1 MDARVQYEQKPWLKY
16 YPEGIPAQIDIPEK
30 SLPQVFD
37 EAVEKWRDRTAVI
50 FYGRKITY
58 SELRDHVDR
67 FAAAL
72 FDLGVKKGDKVALY
86 LLNCPQFII
95 AYFAALKVGATLT
108 PISPV
113 YVSGEVKHQIE
124 DSEAKVIVCQDILY
138 DYVER
143 AGVKLRTVILTGIG
157 EYLPA
162 LKKFMAKTVVRSVY
176 RKMEVPSTK
185 IFEREGFYQ
194 FQSLIKKYPPDPPK
208 IQIDPREDLAVLPY
222 TGGTTGLPKGAM
234 LTHYN
239 LVANE
244 AQGQAFW
251 SRVLEEGKEVVIAY
265 LPFYHI
271 YGQVVVMLG
280 GLVRGYTLVLF
291 TTPDVDDILGAIES
305 HRATAFYSVPTLYDV
320 LKDHDKT
327 DRVNW
332 KRFKILVSG
341 ADVLL
346 EDTAK
351 GFERRTGVEINEGYG
366 LTETSPITHS
376 NPKGRTKIGS
386 FGVPVPSTM
395 AAIVHPEKEEFLP
408 LGEIGEI
415 VIQGPQV
422 MKGYW
427 KNPEET
433 SEKLV
438 DIEGEKWF
446 RTGDLGSMD
455 DEGYFHFYDR
465 KRDLIKYKGYSVF
478 AREIE
483 EVLTS
488 HPKIKEAGV
497 IGVRDPRVGE
507 NIKAA
512 IVLEAEAR
520 GKLSEEE
527 IISYCKER
535 LAHYKVPRIVEFR
548 GEIPKT
554 DVGKV
559 SRREL
564 REEMG

>member
-143 AGVKLRTVILTGIG
+143 AGVKLRNVILTGIG

-341 ADVLL
+341 ADALL

-438 DIEGEKWF
+438 EIEGEKWF

-507 NIKAA
+507 NIKAV

-527 IISYCKER
+527 IISYCKES

-559 SRREL
+559 SHREL

>member
-124 DSEAKVIVCQDILY
+124 DSEAKVIVCQDLLY
-138 DYVER
+138 DCVEK
-143 AGVKLRTVILTGIG
+143 AGVGLRTVILTGIG

-559 SRREL
+559 SHREL

>member
-1 MDARVQYEQKPWLKY
+1 MGIKSKYKERPWLKS
-16 YPEGIPAQIDIPEK
+16 YPEGVPSDIDVPEK
-30 SLPQVFD
+30 SLPEVFD
-37 EAVEKWRDRTAVI
+37 EAVDKWQDRTAII
-50 FYGRKITY
+50 FYGNKISY
-58 SELRDHVDR
+58 KELKDQVNR
-67 FAAAL
+67 FATAL
-72 FDLGVKKGDKVALY
+72 SDLGVKQGDKVALF

-95 AYFAALKVGATLT
+95 AYFGALKVGATLT

-113 YVSGEVKHQIE
+113 YVSSEVKHQIE
-124 DSEAKVIVCQDILY
+124 DSEAEVIVCQDMLY
-138 DYVER
+138 DRVER
-143 AGVKLRTVILTGIG
+143 TGLKLRNVILTGIG

-162 LKKFMAKTVVRSVY
+162 VKKFMGKSVLRSVY
-176 RKMEVPSTK
+176 KKMEVPSTK

-194 FQSLIKKYPPDPPK
+194 FQDLIKKYPPEPPK
-208 IQIDPREDLAVLPY
+208 IKIDPKEQIAVLPY

-244 AQGQAFW
+244 AQSQAFW
-251 SRVLEEGKEVVIAY
+251 SPIIQEGQEVAIAY

-271 YGQVVVMLG
+271 YGQVVVMLS
-280 GLVRGYTLVLF
+280 GLVWGYTLVLF
-291 TTPDVDDILGAIES
+291 TTPDVDDILSAIETYK
-305 HRATAFYSVPTLYDV
+305 ATAFYSVPTLYDV
-320 LKDHDKT
+320 LKDHEKT

-332 KRFKILVSG
+332 KRFKVLVSG
-341 ADVLL
+341 ADALL
-346 EDTAK
+346 EDIAT
-351 GFERRTGVEINEGYG
+351 GFERRTGVKINEGYG
-366 LTETSPITHS
+366 LTETSPVTHS
-376 NPKGRTKIGS
+376 NPIGGTKFGS
-386 FGVPVPSTM
+386 FGIPVPSTI
-395 AAIVHPEKEEFLP
+395 AAVVHPEREEFLP
-408 LGEIGEI
+408 PGEIGEI
-415 VIQGPQV
+415 AIHGPQV

-433 SEKLV
+433 AEKLV
-438 DIEGEKWF
+438 DIEGETWF

-483 EVLTS
+483 EVLKS

-497 IGVRDPRVGE
+497 IGIRDPRVGE
-507 NIKAA
+507 NIKAVV
-512 IVLEAEAR
+512 VLETEAR

-527 IISYCKER
+527 VTKYCGER
-535 LAHYKVPRIVEFR
+535 LAHYKIPKIVEFR

-554 DVGKV
+554 DIGKV

-564 REEMG
+564 REELE

>member
-1 MDARVQYEQKPWLKY
+1 MEARVQYEQKPWLKY
-16 YPEGIPAQIDIPEK
+16 YPEGIPAEIDIPEK

-37 EAVEKWRDRTAVI
+37 EAVEKWRDKTAVI

-113 YVSGEVKHQIE
+113 YVSREVKHQIE
-124 DSEAKVIVCQDILY
+124 DSEAKVIVCQDLLY
-138 DYVER
+138 DCVEK
-143 AGVKLRTVILTGIG
+143 AGVGLRTVILTGIG

-176 RKMEVPSTK
+176 KKMEVPSTK

-327 DRVNW
+327 GRVNW

-341 ADVLL
+341 ADALL

-376 NPKGRTKIGS
+376 NPKGRRKIGS

-455 DEGYFHFYDR
+455 EEGYFHFYDR

>member
-1 MDARVQYEQKPWLKY
+1 MEAKLQYEQKPWLEF

-37 EAVEKWRDRTAVI
+37 EAVQKWRDKTALI
-50 FYGRKITY
+50 FYGRKISY

-95 AYFAALKVGATLT
+95 AYFGALKVGATLT

-113 YVSGEVKHQIE
+113 YVSSEVKHQVE
-124 DSEAKVIVCQDILY
+124 DSEAKVIVCQDLLY
-138 DYVER
+138 DYVEK
-143 AGVKLRTVILTGIG
+143 AGVKLENVILTGIG
-157 EYLPA
+157 EYLPT
-162 LKKFMAKTVVRSVY
+162 LKRFMGKTVVRSVY
-176 RKMEVPSTK
+176 KKMEVPSTK

-194 FQSLIKKYPPDPPK
+194 FQHLIKKYPPDPPK
-208 IQIDPREDLAVLPY
+208 VQIDPREDLAVLPY
-222 TGGTTGLPKGAM
+222 TGGTTGLAKGAM

-239 LVANE
+239 LIANE
-244 AQGQAFW
+244 SQGHAFW
-251 SRVLEEGKEVVIAY
+251 SPVLEEGNEVVIAY

-271 YGQVVVMLG
+271 YGQVVVMLS

-291 TTPDVDDILGAIES
+291 TTPDIDDILSAIES
-305 HRATAFYSVPTLYDV
+305 YRATAFYSVPTLYDV

-341 ADVLL
+341 ADALL

-351 GFERRTGVEINEGYG
+351 GFERRTGVKINEGYG

-376 NPKGRTKIGS
+376 NPKGRTKTGS

-395 AAIVHPEKEEFLP
+395 AAIVHPEKDEFLP

-433 SEKLV
+433 REKLV

-535 LAHYKVPRIVEFR
+535 LAHYKVPKIVEFR

>member
-16 YPEGIPAQIDIPEK
+16 YPEGIPAEIDIPEK

-37 EAVEKWRDRTAVI
+37 EAVEKWRDKTAVI

-113 YVSGEVKHQIE
+113 YVSREVKHQIE
-124 DSEAKVIVCQDILY
+124 DSEAKVIVCQDLLY
-138 DYVER
+138 DCVEK
-143 AGVKLRTVILTGIG
+143 AGVGLRTVILTGIG

-176 RKMEVPSTK
+176 KKMEVPSTK

-341 ADVLL
+341 ADALL

-559 SRREL
+559 SHREL

>member
-1 MDARVQYEQKPWLKY
+1 MDARAEYEQKPWLKY
-16 YPEGIPAQIDIPEK
+16 YPEGIPAEIDIPEK

-58 SELRDHVDR
+58 SELKDHVDR

-124 DSEAKVIVCQDILY
+124 DSEAKVIVCQDLLY
-138 DYVER
+138 DCVEK
-143 AGVKLRTVILTGIG
+143 AGVGLRTVILTGIG

-341 ADVLL
+341 ADALL

-507 NIKAA
+507 NIKAV